1 MSSLSKAVS
10 MAAFILVLAMTVSLM
25 TSCSGTSSSS
35 SSTSPG
41 SGSGGSSGGS
51 GGGSG
56 GGGGSGDSGGS
67 GGGGGSGAGS
77 AAGPVQ
83 YVYTAD
89 AQSRNISGFII
100 NDKNRTLTVLPNFP
114 VATGL
119 IQASLATSKNFYCW
133 AVSLQRLLA
142 SCSFIR
148 SQPQAELPRC
158 HLRFRGELW
167 MWISAYACD
176 PKTGMLAQ
184 VPGSPYG
191 TGQAPASIVVAASM

>member
-1 MSSLSKAVS
+1 MSSLSKAAS